1 MSATRSSILCYFDV
15 VSPYSYYG
23 VKLLNRYKTQW
34 KNVDVE
40 LRPVFLAGVFS
51 GAKNQAPAHVA
62 AKGAYM
68 MADLDRLS
76 VASGIP
82 LKFPSNFPTMTVPA
96 SRLLVAIKKNES
108 VATYEQ
114 CVEKLFEAYWV
125 EDKDIGQQEVLIST
139 VASVLGSADKAAKY
153 MQQTS
158 DKDIKQQLI
167 DNTNDAIDA
176 GAFGAPTFIIKK
188 AGSDEPHMFFGSDR
202 FEVITS
208 FLSLPY
214 DGLAAKKSAKL

>member
-1 MSATRSSILCYFDV
+1 MSTRSSIVCYYDV

-34 KNVDVE
+34 KDVDVE
-40 LRPVFLAGVFS
+40 LRPVFLAGVLS
-51 GAKNQAPAHVA
+51 GSKNQAPANVA

-68 MADLDRLS
+68 FKDLARVS
-76 VASGIP
+76 AATGIP

-96 SRLLVAIKKNES
+96 SRLLVIIQKTES

-114 CVEKLFEAYWV
+114 CVEKEAYWA
-125 EDKDIGQQEVLIST
+125 EDQDVGQQEILISALT
-139 VASVLGSADKAAKY
+139 PILGADKAAKY

-158 DKDIKQQLI
+158 EKEIKQQLI
-167 DNTNDAIDA
+167 DNTNEAIDA

-188 AGSDEPHMFFGSDR
+188 AGSDKPHLFFGSDR
-202 FEVITS
+202 FEVMAS
-208 FLSLPY
+208 FLGLPY
-214 DGLAAKKSAKL
+214 EGLAPQTSPAKL

>member
-1 MSATRSSILCYFDV
+1 MSARSSIVCYYDV

-40 LRPVFLAGVFS
+40 LRPVFLAGVLS
-51 GAKNQAPAHVA
+51 GSKNQAPANVA

-68 MADLDRLS
+68 LEDLGRVSAATGL
-76 VASGIP
+76 P
-82 LKFPSNFPTMTVPA
+82 LNFPSNFPVMTVPA
-96 SRLLVAIKKNES
+96 SRLLATIQKTES

-114 CVEKLFEAYWV
+114 CVEKEAYWV
-125 EDKDIGQQEVLIST
+125 EDQDVSQQDTLIN
-139 VASVLGSADKAAKY
+139 ALAPILGTDKATKY

-158 DKDIKQQLI
+158 EKEIKQLLI
-167 DNTNDAIDA
+167 DNTNEAIEA

-188 AGSDEPHMFFGSDR
+188 AGSDNPHLFFGSDR
-202 FEVITS
+202 FEVIAS
-208 FLSLPY
+208 FLGLPY
-214 DGLAAKKSAKL
+214 EGLALRTSPARL

>member
-1 MSATRSSILCYFDV
+1 MCAARSSILCYFDV

-23 VKLLNRYKTQW
+23 VKLLNRYKSQW

-40 LRPVFLAGVFS
+40 LRPVFLAGVLS
-51 GAKNQAPAHVA
+51 GAKNQAPANVA

-68 MADLDRLS
+68 MADLERLS
-76 VASGIP
+76 VATGIP
-82 LKFPSNFPTMTVPA
+82 LQFSSNFPTMTVPA
-96 SRLLVAIKKNES
+96 SRLLVVIQKNES

-114 CVEKLFEAYWV
+114 CVEKEAYWA
-125 EDKDIGQQEVLIST
+125 EDKDVGQQEILIST
-139 VASVLGSADKAAKY
+139 VASILGSVDKATEY

-158 DKDIKQQLI
+158 EKEIKQQLI
-167 DNTNDAIDA
+167 NNTNEAIEA
-176 GAFGAPTFIIKK
+176 GAFGAPTFIVKK

-208 FLSLPY
+208 FLGLPY
-214 DGLAAKKSAKL
+214 DGLAPKKSAKL

>member
-1 MSATRSSILCYFDV
+1 MSTPRSSILCYFDV

-23 VKLLNRYKTQW
+23 VKLLNRYKAQW

-76 VASGIP
+76 TASGIP
-82 LKFPSNFPTMTVPA
+82 LTFPSNFPVMTVPA
-96 SRLLVAIKKNES
+96 SRLLVTIKKNES
-108 VATYEQ
+108 VVTYEQ
-114 CVEKLFEAYWV
+114 CVEKEAYWV
-125 EDKDIGQQEVLIST
+125 EDKDIGQQEILVST
-139 VASVLGSADKAAKY
+139 VAPILGSAEKAAKY

-158 DKDIKQQLI
+158 EKEIKQEVI
-167 DNTNDAIDA
+167 NNTNDAIEA

-202 FEVITS
+202 FEVIAS
-208 FLSLPY
+208 FLGLPY
-214 DGLAAKKSAKL
+214 DGLAAKNSAKL